1 MSDGST
7 DLAPLLALC
16 AEIRDAAR
24 GALVSRSARELS
36 EPVRRGVG
44 DVTFGLDEVTERAVD
59 AWFAR
64 AAAAGPLSLLTEDS
78 GWRHRGPAG
87 DLPGFDHGGPR
98 IALDPVDGTRNL
110 MADLR
115 PAWTVVSVAGP
126 GPDQPRLADLTYGI
140 VSELPVTTAGRYRV
154 VRAAAGGP
162 CLLELRDL
170 AGDELLE
177 GRELRADTDDRP
189 DGGYFPFFRY
199 DARQRPAIAAV
210 EATFFELLRAREG
223 ADLHRC
229 FDDQWCCAAGQLVA
243 LMLGTYRMTVDV
255 RARIARLDG
264 IPATTVHPYDIA
276 GAVLCARAV
285 GCVVEDAE
293 GAPLDFPIDCATQ
306 VDLVAW
312 VNAATR
318 RRLLPHLKRA
328 LGVD

>member
-7 DLAPLLALC
+7 ELAPLRGLC

-24 GALVSRSARELS
+24 AALVSRSARELS

-44 DVTFGLDEVTERAVD
+44 DVTFGLDEVTEQVVD
-59 AWFAR
+59 GWFER

-78 GWRHRGPAG
+78 GWRHRGPQG
-87 DLPGFDHGGPR
+87 ELPGFDHGGPR

-115 PAWTVVSVAGP
+115 SAWTVVSIAGP
-126 GPDQPRLADLTYGI
+126 GPAQPRLTDLTHGI

-154 VRAAAGGP
+154 VRAPAGGP
-162 CLLELRDL
+162 CRLELRDIE
-170 AGDELLE
+170 GDVLLDE
-177 GRELRADTDDRP
+177 RELRADDDDRP

-199 DARQRPAIAAV
+199 DTRQRPAIAAV
-210 EATFFELLRAREG
+210 EAAFFELLREREG

-243 LMLGTYRMTVDV
+243 LMLGTYRMMVDV

-264 IPATTVHPYDIA
+264 VPATTVHPYDVA
-276 GAVLCARAV
+276 GAVLCARAA
-285 GCVVEDAE
+285 GCVVDDAD
-293 GAPLDFPIDCATQ
+293 GAPLDFPIDCETQ
-306 VDLVAW
+306 VDVAAW
-312 VNAATR
+312 ANAATR